1 MRYEKKFI
9 LEKYDLAQLRA
20 WILLHTAAF
29 RVTFPKRLVQN
40 IYFDTYDF
48 QALEENLAGVSDRK
62 KYRVRWYNDDTQAAM
77 LECKI
82 KKGLLGEKKTWK
94 LEDLPSNLLENLTI
108 LTKNVEDLTHLK
120 LQATSINRYEREY
133 YESFDGRFRLTI
145 DYNIQ
150 YQQPD
155 TKNAFAVQLETPI
168 VLELKYDAAYE
179 EEAETLFQSFPLR
192 QSRHSKYVNG
202 MTNAR

>member
-20 WILLHTAAF
+20 WIMLHTAAF
-29 RVTFPKRLVQN
+29 RVAFPKRLVQN
-40 IYFDTYDF
+40 IYFDTPDF

-62 KYRVRWYNDDTQAAM
+62 KYRVRWYNDETQAAI

-94 LEDLPSNLLENLTI
+94 LDNLPSNLLENLSV
-108 LTKNVEDLTHLK
+108 LTKNVEAITTLK
-120 LQATSINRYEREY
+120 LQPTSINHYEREY
-133 YESFDGRFRLTI
+133 YESFDRRFRLTI

-155 TKNAFAVQLETPI
+155 YKNAFPVHIETPV
-168 VLELKYDAAYE
+168 VLELKYDATHE
-179 EEAETLFQSFPLR
+179 EEAEKLFRSFPLR

-202 MTNAR
+202 VL